1 MDGNPSPH
9 DRALDILDKEKID
22 QVYFIYPSL
31 FLETSD
37 KRQIRKRRLEK
48 LGGPSTKNLVGSED
62 SHSPPVPTTSKP
74 EVSSILPSKLENP
87 FVKLAQN
94 GATKTPIANL
104 IEQTQQKPKKISTGE
119 TIEEYENRI
128 LCYSFCITLDP
139 SKKPQFSHDTSCFLE
154 NLRQDLESENLPI
167 LLTRERLES
176 AILEAASAVPSNKS
190 ILNYLIP
197 CFKRITKIMIGLGEN
212 NDAKLAILKEA
223 ERLCLSYCIFA
234 IDVPDLFGRTPNP
247 AYDSLAQNLI
257 LDSSVEESA
266 DHFFIMKI
274 ASRIEEDESVK
285 PILVRAAIDLSQ
297 QLSEITMNDNYKR
310 YINALSILCQDN
322 RVITAISQHHSFYS
336 NKEPPQTIE
345 KNTFLGPFFRISPL
359 QPEIS
364 LEYFSNVG
372 SMSKRMINTAQETLR
387 LTGQAHQRDLQEIIN
402 LFVRASA
409 ESRNRTLDWF
419 AYILNSNQKRRAL
432 RPDPTTL
439 STDGFLINITAVL
452 DGLCSPF
459 MDLSFSKIDKID
471 INYFRKNPRIDIKEE
486 TKLNA
491 DQDASN
497 NYYNVTLEG
506 SSNFISEV
514 FFLTMAAH
522 HYGNGGTISMLKSLG
537 KDIEYLEQKISQIE
551 LERPKIAHNPQHLAR
566 FEEQL
571 KRFRDI
577 LDKSCS
583 LKYACE
589 AVLFDKVMQSK
600 SQTYMSYVTVWLIR
614 LASRTDYVPYKN
626 IVLPLAPDIPDAFRY
641 LPEYALENVYNR
653 YIPDITISAVGE
665 ELIVLCVTFLISS
678 DYIKNP
684 YLKANLV
691 SLLFFGTWPIYNRA
705 KGVIGDALIGSK
717 FANDNLLHAL
727 MKFYIDVESTG
738 AHTQFYDKF
747 NIRYEIFQVIK
758 CIWGNDIYQQRL
770 VQESKTNID
779 FFLRF
784 VNLLLNDATY
794 VLDEALTKLPKIH
807 DLQYELRNSTFLS
820 DEQRSA
826 KEEEL
831 HAAESQAQSYMQLT
845 NETVSMMKL
854 FTKSLTVSFT
864 MPEIVDRVAAMLDY
878 TLDILVGPKSTN
890 LKVDDMK
897 KFQFEPR
904 TLLSKFVD
912 IYLNLGVSQEFIRA
926 VAQDGRSYKPANF
939 DAASRILTRYSLKS
953 TDEIVAWDRL
963 KSKFIRAKE
972 QDDQDEE
979 DFGDIPDE
987 FLDPLLA
994 CLMRDPVLLPRSQQ
1008 ILDRSTIRS
1017 HLLSDPNDPFIRQP
1031 LKIEDVIE
1039 LPELKAKILKWKQ
1052 EAKSKSLRHENN
1064 SMMDVSDR

>member
-1 MDGNPSPH
+1 MDGNPPST
-9 DRALDILDKEKID
+9 DRASDILDKEKID
-22 QVYFIYPSL
+22 
-31 FLETSD
+31 
-37 KRQIRKRRLEK
+37 QIRKRRLEK
-48 LGGPSTKNLVGSED
+48 LGGTSTKNLVGSDD
-62 SHSPPVPTTSKP
+62 SNSPPVPTTSKP

-87 FVKLAQN
+87 FAKLAQN
-94 GATKTPIANL
+94 GATKTPI
-104 IEQTQQKPKKISTGE
+104 TRQKPKKIPIGE
-119 TIEEYENRI
+119 TIEEYEDRI
-128 LCYSFCITLDP
+128 LCSSFCITLDA
-139 SKKPQFSHDTSCFLE
+139 SKKPQFPNHTPCFLA
-154 NLRQDLESENLPI
+154 NLRQDLESENVPI

-197 CFKRITKIMIGLGEN
+197 CFKRITKIMTGLGES

-234 IDVPDLFGRTPNP
+234 VDVPDLFGRTPNP
-247 AYDSLAQNLI
+247 AYDSLAHNLI

-266 DHFFIMKI
+266 DHFFITKI

-285 PILVRAAIDLSQ
+285 PLLVRAAIDLSQ
-297 QLSEITMNDNYKR
+297 QLSEMTMNNNYKR
-310 YINALSILCQDN
+310 YVNALNILCQDN

-336 NKEPPQTIE
+336 NDEPPQTIE

-364 LEYFSNVG
+364 LEYFSNVR
-372 SMSKRMINTAQETLR
+372 SMSTGMINTAQETLR

-452 DGLCSPF
+452 DELCSPF
-459 MDLSFSKIDKID
+459 MDLTFSKIDKID
-471 INYFRKNPRIDIKEE
+471 LNYFRKNPRIDIKEE

-497 NYYNVTLEG
+497 NYFNVTLEG

-522 HYGNGGTISMLKSLG
+522 HYGSGGTISMLKSLG

-600 SQTYMSYVTVWLIR
+600 SLTYMSYVTVWLIR

-626 IVLPLAPDIPDAFRY
+626 IALPLAPDIPDAFRY
-641 LPEYALENVYNR
+641 LPEYALENVVSSFIFMFR

-758 CIWGNDIYQQRL
+758 CIWANDIYQQRL
-770 VQESKTNID
+770 VQESKTNIE

-807 DLQYELRNSTFLS
+807 DLQYELRNSTSLS
-820 DEQRSA
+820 DEQRSS

-854 FTKSLTVSFT
+854 FTKSLSVSFT

-912 IYLNLGVSQEFIRA
+912 IYLNLGVSEEFIRA

-987 FLDPLLA
+987 FMDPLLA
-994 CLMRDPVLLPRSQQ
+994 CLMKDPVLLPRSQQ

-1052 EAKSKSLRHENN
+1052 EVKSKSLRHEKNI
-1064 SMMDVSDR
+1064 MDVSDT